1 MNINC
6 KILLF
11 IRIPNNEIMNTIGS
25 RVKYLIENRGITAYE
40 VSHATGISESTISRI
55 THKSS
60 KPNIKNCKLLADYF
74 GVSKEWILVG
84 SNENLNDYRI
94 TDPHVKKHEES
105 EPEEDPYT
113 LSLIELLFKSELFKK
128 KIIEIVKEEN
138 KEGPFKNLTNEDG
151 LKILDNIEKMIQSKS
166 ITK

>member
-1 MNINC
+1 M
-6 KILLF
+6 
-11 IRIPNNEIMNTIGS
+11 MDTIGS
-25 RVKYLIENRGITAYE
+25 RVKYLIENKGITAYE

-84 SNENLNDYRI
+84 GEDKLKESRVPESHKNTYE
-94 TDPHVKKHEES
+94 TS

-113 LSLIELLFKSELFKK
+113 LSLIELLFKSQLFKK
-128 KIIEIVKEEN
+128 KIIEIVKEE
-138 KEGPFKNLTNEDG
+138 KGPFKNLTKEDG
-151 LKILDNIEKMIQSKS
+151 LKILDNIEKMIENKS

>member
-1 MNINC
+1 MD
-6 KILLF
+6 
-11 IRIPNNEIMNTIGS
+11 TIGS
-25 RVKYLIENRGITAYE
+25 RIKYLIDNKGITAYE

-84 SNENLNDYRI
+84 GDDKLKEFRVPESHKNSYE
-94 TDPHVKKHEES
+94 TS

-113 LSLIELLFKSELFKK
+113 LSLIELLFKSQLFKK
-128 KIIEIVKEEN
+128 KIIEIVKEE
-138 KEGPFKNLTNEDG
+138 KGPFKNLTKEDG
-151 LKILDNIEKMIQSKS
+151 LKILDNIEKMIENKS